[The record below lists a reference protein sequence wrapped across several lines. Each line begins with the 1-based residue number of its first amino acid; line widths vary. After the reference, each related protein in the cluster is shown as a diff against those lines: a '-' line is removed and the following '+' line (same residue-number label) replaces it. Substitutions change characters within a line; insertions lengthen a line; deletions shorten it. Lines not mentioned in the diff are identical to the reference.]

1 MVFMKIEHLIC
12 IIAQIA
18 RNGKGYG
25 NNNISNKTNIQDSTH
40 YHDSV
45 TYSTYYSVSM
55 NIL

>member
-1 MVFMKIEHLIC
+1 MKIEHLIC